1 MKVYTSLKSI
11 PELSNLAS
19 NDRNELWNRHASKA
33 LFSWQTLLAFLFLL
47 LFTAVGVEFRFYLK
61 GEFPQIHWRYIDYP
75 IMVCTYAL
83 GFWQYSKCKSDLFVY
98 PSRSLVLKTD
108 EISK

>member
-1 MKVYTSLKSI
+1 MKVYTSLKAI

-83 GFWQYSKCKSDLFVY
+83 GFLAIFQVQVRLVRLSIKKSCTEN
-98 PSRSLVLKTD
+98 R
-108 EISK
+108 